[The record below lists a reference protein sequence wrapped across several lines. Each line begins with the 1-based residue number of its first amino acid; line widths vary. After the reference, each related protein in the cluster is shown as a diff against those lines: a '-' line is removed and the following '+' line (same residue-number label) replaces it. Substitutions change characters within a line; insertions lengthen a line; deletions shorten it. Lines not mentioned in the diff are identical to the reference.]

1 MNKQLCRGIK
11 NPKLWQSFVN
21 GKLKEML
28 EVVKHDEDLVLH
40 LRNDYINIYYRC
52 GNVAKVNSE
61 NSVTINENYFISKE
75 EEDCCRDKSKRT
87 EADEIKRKALIGR
100 RDAMI
105 QLFKDGKYEEYFIR
119 MKDTMKNYWHY
130 QDMWKEDEGDVQQKL
145 CSSNKYDS
153 KESNYTII
161 DLEHEVSI
169 KADFRYK
176 GATPFPVKKGKK
188 KENPRFDVVAVR
200 KSDGQLFV
208 LELKKGNK
216 ALEGPSGMHDHVD
229 SFLHSIKETAEA
241 KKSFVEEMEFVL
253 MQKQILGL
261 VDKAVKIT
269 SEDVQFAFVYS
280 YGSEDLH
287 NQKNEKEYVEKL
299 RQRIIKGI
307 DISGYQIIYLQPN
320 EYHLR

>member
-1 MNKQLCRGIK
+1 M
-11 NPKLWQSFVN
+11 WQSLVN

-40 LRNDYINIYYRC
+40 LRNDYINIYYRS

-75 EEDCCRDKSKRT
+75 EEDYCRVKSKRT
-87 EADEIKRKALIGR
+87 KADVINRKALISR
-100 RDAMI
+100 RDTLTR
-105 QLFKDGKYEEYFIR
+105 LFKDGEYKEYFVR
-119 MKDTMKNYWHY
+119 MKDTMKKYWHY
-130 QDMWKEDEGDVQQKL
+130 QDMLEEDEGDVQQKL

-153 KESNYTII
+153 KDSNFTII

-169 KADFRYK
+169 KADFSYK
-176 GATPFPVKKGKK
+176 GTTPFPVKKGKK

-208 LELKKGNK
+208 LELKKGGK

-229 SFLHSIKETAEA
+229 SFLHTIKETAEA
-241 KKSFVEEMEFVL
+241 EKSFVEEMEYVL

-269 SEDVQFAFVYS
+269 GEDVRFAFVYS
-280 YGSEDLH
+280 YASNSGLI
-287 NQKNEKEYVEKL
+287 QKNEKENVEKL
-299 RQRIIKGI
+299 RQSKPKGI
-307 DISGYQIIYLQPN
+307 DISQYQVIYLQPD
-320 EYHLR
+320 EYNLK